1 MNIHHLP
8 YAVVLS
14 SASEFSM
21 GPTLVYDY
29 MRRAT
34 RLDAS
39 ALAATVEHAQPGIKT
54 AIAVET
60 PDGWRVGTQTVR
72 EWVESL

>member
-21 GPTLVYDY
+21 GPTLVSDY

-39 ALAATVEHAQPGIKT
+39 SLAATVERAQPGIKT

-60 PDGWRVGTQTVR
+60 PEGWRVGTQTVR
-72 EWVESL
+72 EWVESV